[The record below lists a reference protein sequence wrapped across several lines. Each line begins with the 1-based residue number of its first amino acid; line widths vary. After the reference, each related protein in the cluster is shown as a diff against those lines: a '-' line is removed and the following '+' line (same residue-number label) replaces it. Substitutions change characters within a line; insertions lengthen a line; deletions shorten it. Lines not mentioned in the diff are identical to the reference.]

1 MAAKDESDALAS
13 TPLVPKKSG
22 NPLMPIIAVVVL
34 VPALCY
40 AVMDFVIIPKIKTS
54 LGAPAAPAAPAKAD
68 AHGAKKKS
76 DPHAAKSGGHG
87 GGGHGG
93 GGHGAVDAP
102 AEGVAPFGSII
113 VNLAG
118 SNNSR
123 LLKATFD
130 VKSED
135 PNIADIVKEN
145 LPALRD
151 AANTIMSS
159 QTINSQ
165 DIASGRELIRKSLI
179 SQFNRLLGGEVIDQ
193 VYFSE
198 FVVQ

>member
-22 NPLMPIIAVVVL
+22 NPLMPVIAVVVL

-54 LGAPAAPAAPAKAD
+54 LGAPAAPATAD

-76 DPHAAKSGGHG
+76 DPHAKKSDGHG
-87 GGGHGG
+87 KKSD
-93 GGHGAVDAP
+93 GHGAVDAP

-123 LLKATFD
+123 LLKATFS

-135 PNIADIVKEN
+135 PNIADIIKEN

-151 AANTIMSS
+151 SANTIMSS

-193 VYFSE
+193 VYFDE

>member
-1 MAAKDESDALAS
+1 MAAKDDSDALAS

-22 NPLMPIIAVVVL
+22 NSLMPIIAVVVL

-54 LGAPAAPAAPAKAD
+54 LGAPAAPAKAD
-68 AHGAKKKS
+68 AHGAKKKTDS
-76 DPHAAKSGGHG
+76 HAAKS
-87 GGGHGG
+87 GGHGG

-135 PNIADIVKEN
+135 PNIATIIKEN

>member
-1 MAAKDESDALAS
+1 MAAKDDSDALAS

-22 NPLMPIIAVVVL
+22 NSLMPIIAVVVL

-54 LGAPAAPAAPAKAD
+54 LGAPAAPAKAD

-76 DPHAAKSGGHG
+76 DSHAAKSGGHG
-87 GGGHGG
+87 GGGY
-93 GGHGAVDAP
+93 GAVDAP
-102 AEGVAPFGSII
+102 AEGVAPFGNIV

-123 LLKATFD
+123 FLKATFS

-135 PNIADIVKEN
+135 PNIADIIKKN

-151 AANTIMSS
+151 AAISTMSS
-159 QTINSQ
+159 QEINSQ
-165 DIASGRELIRKSLI
+165 DIKSGRELIRKSLV
-179 SQFNRLLGGEVIDQ
+179 SQFNRLLGAEVIDTI
-193 VYFSE
+193 YFDE

>member
-1 MAAKDESDALAS
+1 MAAKEESDALAS

-40 AVMDFVIIPKIKTS
+40 AVMDFIIIPKIKSS
-54 LGAPAAPAAPAKAD
+54 LGAPAVAES
-68 AHGAKKKS
+68 HGSEKK
-76 DPHAAKSGGHG
+76 KSGGHG
-87 GGGHGG
+87 AEKKSE
-93 GGHGAVDAP
+93 GHGAVDAP
-102 AEGVAPFGSII
+102 GEGIAPFGTIV

-123 LLKATFD
+123 FLKTTFD

-135 PNIADIVKEN
+135 PQIVDIIKEN
-145 LPALRD
+145 RPALLD
-151 AANTIMSS
+151 AANTILSS
-159 QTINSQ
+159 QAFNAQ
-165 DIASGRELIRKSLI
+165 DITSGREIVRKSLI

-193 VYFSE
+193 IYFSE

>member
-1 MAAKDESDALAS
+1 MAANDESDALAS

-22 NPLMPIIAVVVL
+22 NPLMPVIAVVVL

-54 LGAPAAPAAPAKAD
+54 LGAPATAD

-76 DPHAAKSGGHG
+76 DPHAKKSDGHG
-87 GGGHGG
+87 KKSD
-93 GGHGAVDAP
+93 GHGAVDAP

-123 LLKATFD
+123 LLKATFS

-135 PNIADIVKEN
+135 PNIADIIKEN
-145 LPALRD
+145 LPSLRD

-193 VYFSE
+193 VYFDE

>member
-1 MAAKDESDALAS
+1 MAAKDETDAIAS

-40 AVMDFVIIPKIKTS
+40 AVMDFVIIPKIKSS
-54 LGAPAAPAAPAKAD
+54 LGAPAVAES
-68 AHGAKKKS
+68 HGSEKK
-76 DPHAAKSGGHG
+76 KSGGHG
-87 GGGHGG
+87 AEKKSGGHG

-102 AEGVAPFGSII
+102 GEGIAPFGTIV

-123 LLKATFD
+123 FLNTTFD

-135 PNIADIVKEN
+135 PQIVDIIKEN
-145 LPALRD
+145 RPALLD
-151 AANTIMSS
+151 AANTILSS
-159 QTINSQ
+159 QAFNAQ
-165 DIASGRELIRKSLI
+165 DITSGREIVRKSLI

-193 VYFSE
+193 IYFSE

>member
-22 NPLMPIIAVVVL
+22 NPLMPVIAVVVL

-54 LGAPAAPAAPAKAD
+54 LGAPAAPAKAD

-76 DPHAAKSGGHG
+76 DPHAKKSDGHG
-87 GGGHGG
+87 KKSD
-93 GGHGAVDAP
+93 GHGAVDAP

-123 LLKATFD
+123 LLKATFS

-135 PNIADIVKEN
+135 PNIADIIKEN
-145 LPALRD
+145 LPSLRD

-193 VYFSE
+193 VYFDE

>member
-1 MAAKDESDALAS
+1 MAAKDDSDALAS

-22 NPLMPIIAVVVL
+22 NSLMPIIAVVVL

-54 LGAPAAPAAPAKAD
+54 LGAPAAPAKAD

-76 DPHAAKSGGHG
+76 DSHAAKS
-87 GGGHGG
+87 

-135 PNIADIVKEN
+135 PNIATIIKEN

-165 DIASGRELIRKSLI
+165 DISSGRELIRKSLV
-179 SQFNRLLGGEVIDQ
+179 SQFNRLLGAEVIDTI
-193 VYFSE
+193 YFNE

>member
-22 NPLMPIIAVVVL
+22 NPLMPVIAVVVL

-54 LGAPAAPAAPAKAD
+54 LGAPAAPAKAD

-76 DPHAAKSGGHG
+76 DSHAAKS
-87 GGGHGG
+87 GGHGG

-123 LLKATFD
+123 LLKATFS

-135 PNIADIVKEN
+135 PNIAAIIKEH

-159 QTINSQ
+159 QEINSQ
-165 DIASGRELIRKSLI
+165 DIKSGRELIRKSLI

-193 VYFSE
+193 VYFDE

>member
-22 NPLMPIIAVVVL
+22 NPLMPVIAVVVL

-54 LGAPAAPAAPAKAD
+54 LGAPAAPAKAD

-76 DPHAAKSGGHG
+76 DSHAAKS
-87 GGGHGG
+87 GGHGG

-123 LLKATFD
+123 LLKATFS

-135 PNIADIVKEN
+135 PNIADIIKEN
-145 LPALRD
+145 LPSLRD

-193 VYFSE
+193 VYFDE